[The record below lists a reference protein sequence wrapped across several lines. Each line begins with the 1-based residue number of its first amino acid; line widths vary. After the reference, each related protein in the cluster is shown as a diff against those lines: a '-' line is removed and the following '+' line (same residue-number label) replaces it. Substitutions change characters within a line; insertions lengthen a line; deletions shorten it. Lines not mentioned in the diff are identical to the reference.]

1 MGFPRALPVML
12 PMPRCPIASLL
23 TLASLTAVLQ
33 VPESQRPYLV
43 VQLEQHDARYRQQIG
58 GM

>member
-1 MGFPRALPVML
+1 
-12 PMPRCPIASLL
+12 MPRCPIASLL
-23 TLASLTAVLQ
+23 TLASLAAVLQ